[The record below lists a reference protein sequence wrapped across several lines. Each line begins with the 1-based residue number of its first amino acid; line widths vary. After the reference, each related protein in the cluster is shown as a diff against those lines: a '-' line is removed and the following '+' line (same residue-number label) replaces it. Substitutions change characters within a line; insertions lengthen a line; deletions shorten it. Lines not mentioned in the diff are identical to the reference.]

1 VNDTPRLLLVEDS
14 EDDAFFFRRVLRKT
28 FPECHLEHAVDG
40 AAAVDFL
47 GKAASKKTSLE
58 LPHLIF
64 LDLKMPVLSGFDVLA
79 WIRGQEFKLSPPVIV
94 LSGSDHTEDKK
105 RAMELG
111 AFDYLVKPI
120 RAEALKTILNNLKIG
135 SPRSSSEQPQTDKN
149 S

>member
-1 VNDTPRLLLVEDS
+1 MNDTPRLLLVEDS

-47 GKAASKKTSLE
+47 GKAAANKTSLE

-64 LDLKMPVLSGFDVLA
+64 LDLKMPVLSGFDVLT
-79 WIRGQEFKLSPPVIV
+79 WIRGQEFKSSPPVIV
-94 LSGSDHTEDKK
+94 LSGSDHTEDQE